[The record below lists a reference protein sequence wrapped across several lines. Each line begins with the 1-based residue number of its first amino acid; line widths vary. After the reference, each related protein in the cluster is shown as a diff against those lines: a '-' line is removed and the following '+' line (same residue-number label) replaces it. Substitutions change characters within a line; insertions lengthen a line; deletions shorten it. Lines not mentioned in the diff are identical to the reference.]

1 MNDKQILELVDEVLL
16 VERNSLDLIRSNLNA
31 DFPKIVR
38 EISETKKLIVSGVG
52 KSGIIGRKIAA
63 TFSSI
68 GIPSYFM
75 HPSDAMHGD
84 LGMVESGDVCLL
96 LSKSGSSKELVEMLP
111 YLKQR
116 GALLVSITGNTKSF
130 LSENSDYFINSY
142 VEEEG
147 CPLNTAPMASA
158 LVALAIG
165 DALVASVIKLKK
177 ITVRDFSRQH
187 PMGQLGRNLILT
199 VKDVM
204 HSGKSF
210 PVVAETASFKEAVIE
225 ITDKTLGCVCIV
237 NDTGKLSGIITDGD
251 VRRALQRYDE
261 INGLTASDL
270 MTKNPVTVS
279 SDKLLGEALSIMENR
294 KTQINVLPVVDSSNI
309 PLGVIRLHDIV
320 KSSI

>member
-96 LSKSGSSKELVEMLP
+96 LSKSGSTKELVEMLP

-294 KTQINVLPVVDSSNI
+294 KTQINVLPVVDSSNM

>member
-1 MNDKQILELVDEVLL
+1 MNDKQILELANEVLL
-16 VERNSLDLIRSNLNA
+16 VERNSLDLISRNLNT

-38 EISETKKLIVSGVG
+38 KISETKKLIVTGVG

-75 HPSDAMHGD
+75 HPGDAMHGD

-96 LSKSGSSKELVEMLP
+96 ISKSGSTKELVEMLP

-130 LSENSDYFINSY
+130 LSENSDYFINAY

-165 DALVASVIKLKK
+165 DALAASVIKLKK

-210 PVVAETASFKEAVIE
+210 PVVPETASFKDAVIE

-237 NDTGKLSGIITDGD
+237 DDSGKLSGIITDGD

-261 INGLTASDL
+261 INGLTAYDL

-294 KTQINVLPVVDSSNI
+294 KTQINVLPVVDSSNM

>member
-1 MNDKQILELVDEVLL
+1 MNDKQILDVARQVLS
-16 VERNSLDLIRSNLNA
+16 VERNSIDLVSSSLDANFA
-31 DFPKIVR
+31 KIVR
-38 EISETKKLIVSGVG
+38 KICEAKKLIVTGVG

-75 HPSDAMHGD
+75 HPGDAMHGD
-84 LGMVESGDVCLL
+84 LGMVEAGDVCLL
-96 LSKSGSSKELVEMLP
+96 LSKSGSTKELVEMLP

-116 GALLVSITGNTKSF
+116 GALLVSITGNSKSF
-130 LSENSDYFINSY
+130 LSKNSDYLINSY

-165 DALVASVIKLKK
+165 DALAASVIKSKN
-177 ITVRDFSRQH
+177 ITVLDFSRQH

-204 HSGKSF
+204 HSGNSF
-210 PVVAETASFKEAVIE
+210 PVVAETASFKDAVIE

-237 NDTGKLSGIITDGD
+237 DEQKKLSGIITDGD
-251 VRRALQRYDE
+251 VRRALQSYNE
-261 INGLTASDL
+261 INGLTAADL
-270 MTKNPVTVS
+270 MTRNPITVS
-279 SDKLLGEALSIMENR
+279 ADKLLGEALAIMEHR
-294 KTQINVLPVVDSSNI
+294 DTQINVLPVVDSTNTPI
-309 PLGVIRLHDIV
+309 GVIRLHDIV
-320 KSSI
+320 KSGI

>member
-1 MNDKQILELVDEVLL
+1 MNDKQILELADEVLL

-38 EISETKKLIVSGVG
+38 KISETKKLIVSGVG

-75 HPSDAMHGD
+75 HPGDAMHGD

-96 LSKSGSSKELVEMLP
+96 LSKSGSTKELVEMLP

-165 DALVASVIKLKK
+165 DALAASVIKLKK

-225 ITDKTLGCVCIV
+225 ITNKTLGCVCIV

-251 VRRALQRYDE
+251 VRRALQRHDE